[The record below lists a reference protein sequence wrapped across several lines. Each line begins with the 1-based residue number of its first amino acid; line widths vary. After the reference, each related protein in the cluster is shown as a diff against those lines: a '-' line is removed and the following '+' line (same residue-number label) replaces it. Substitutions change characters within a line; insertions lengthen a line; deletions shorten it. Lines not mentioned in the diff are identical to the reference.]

1 MDLLQSK
8 MYEIGNEVKRYEG
21 QNGWL
26 VGVNERCEGLLVKY
40 CYDGAER
47 LRTGESEDRVIES
60 QRAEIEFE
68 VGMLEKE
75 FGEVKS
81 VIHESYKEM
90 GETTVGQ
97 RTPMRSGYGALEK
110 YYAGLGT
117 FDTLALLGW
126 FEELLKNLEIVQ
138 ERTRQSAE
146 QSTAVG
152 TPLRT
157 SMVGES
163 REQMTMEDE
172 IIGPD
177 DSNPKGNHFH

>member
-1 MDLLQSK
+1 
-8 MYEIGNEVKRYEG
+8 
-21 QNGWL
+21 
-26 VGVNERCEGLLVKY
+26 
-40 CYDGAER
+40 
-47 LRTGESEDRVIES
+47 
-60 QRAEIEFE
+60 
-68 VGMLEKE
+68 
-75 FGEVKS
+75 
-81 VIHESYKEM
+81 
-90 GETTVGQ
+90 
-97 RTPMRSGYGALEK
+97 MRSGNGALEK

-163 REQMTMEDE
+163 RDQMTVEDE
-172 IIGPD
+172 IID
-177 DSNPKGNHFH
+177 NNDFNPKSKYLWSKKKLHYDGLPKPHISKTNTSQIEGTPK

>member
-21 QNGWL
+21 QNQWVQGH
-26 VGVNERCEGLLVKY
+26 NERCKGLLVKY
-40 CYDGAER
+40 DGDDLER
-47 LRTGESEDRVIES
+47 LKTGESEDRVIWG
-60 QRAEIEFE
+60 QRGEIEEE
-68 VGMLEKE
+68 VAELEKE
-75 FGEVKS
+75 FGDVKR
-81 VIHESYKEM
+81 VIHESYGEM
-90 GETTVGQ
+90 GETVVGQ
-97 RTPMRSGYGALEK
+97 RTPMRSGNGALEK

-138 ERTRQSAE
+138 ERTRTSAE
-146 QSTAVG
+146 GSTAIG

-163 REQMTMEDE
+163 REQITMEDE
-172 IIGPD
+172 IIGLD
-177 DSNPKGNHFH
+177 DFNPKGNYFH